1 MRKNTVV
8 GFVKPKCLLTPVIIS
23 HPVLRAKKAQKTI
36 QLYSNQAES
45 QRKKFNSNG
54 NSLELGCIK
63 GAAPKHSGDAPNP
76 QSFSI

>member
-1 MRKNTVV
+1 MLFSFLYLLKKLGFIRKNTVV

-45 QRKKFNSNG
+45 QREN
-54 NSLELGCIK
+54 I
-63 GAAPKHSGDAPNP
+63 
-76 QSFSI
+76 Q